1 MKLIALMKKEF
12 RRFFHDPRLIVTML
26 IPGLIIYLIYSILG
40 DALWSKEQDTYS
52 YKAYVAGES
61 RLCEMINTA
70 FGSDEF
76 LIPAADEETA
86 RKEVEEGKADAL
98 IVFPQGF
105 DEAVNAYVP
114 SPGAKAPQIKIYH
127 RAADTQSSA
136 FYAAVTGILSAYED
150 SIANKFDIAADNFSS
165 DSEIVGSVLG
175 GMLPFLVVIFI
186 FAACMSITL
195 ESVAGEKERGT
206 LATILIT
213 SAKRSHVALGKV
225 IPLSCIS
232 AIGATSSFLG
242 VALSMPKLMGMNV
255 GGFIGSVG
263 FLGYF
268 LLFLLILSVVPLI
281 VSLVSVVSTY
291 SKSVKE
297 ASAYTSVLM
306 IITMVLS
313 IVSTFVS
320 GIGNWVV
327 AIPVLNAVVCM
338 QGVLTGSFSLWQ
350 SLVSVAVNI
359 AFTALLVF
367 AIAKMLSSERV
378 MFGT

>member
-86 RKEVEEGKADAL
+86 RKEVEEGKADA
-98 IVFPQGF
+98 
-105 DEAVNAYVP
+105 
-114 SPGAKAPQIKIYH
+114 
-127 RAADTQSSA
+127 QSSA